1 MAKMAGETPVWQRR
15 HLTRRDEVKTVCI
28 FGGTHGNEKTA
39 LPGRPLFKRRY
50 CFRRYRETFSTLVEI
65 SNPAAVQ
72 ANTRYVDTDMN
83 RCFLANDLND
93 VSLNKTV
100 EHRRAKELNA
110 HGPKDSSQP
119 KVDYLID
126 LHNTTSN

>member
-39 LPGRPLFKRRY
+39 FALADHYLNGGIASG
-50 CFRRYRETFSTLVEI
+50 CHRETFSTLVEI

-72 ANTRYVDTDMN
+72 GIQGM
-83 RCFLANDLND
+83 
-93 VSLNKTV
+93 
-100 EHRRAKELNA
+100 
-110 HGPKDSSQP
+110 
-119 KVDYLID
+119 LIR
-126 LHNTTSN
+126 T